1 MVVVMLLTD
10 IEKRAVK
17 TLKEK
22 LSSRFDLVD
31 LRIFGSKVRGVNTAE
46 SDLDV
51 MIELLETN
59 CEIESQIYDIVFEI
73 NLEND
78 LFISITI
85 FSKKEIDEGPMAE
98 SPIYKIIQKEGVSV

>member
-1 MVVVMLLTD
+1 MLLTD